1 MVGRLL
7 ARLEMHLWLSLNC
20 GTLVLHYHRL
30 LGRYYDLSVG
40 LLCNYNRLGRL
51 GRSLLLVSSTGLVL
65 HLSNSWLLLL
75 RWLVG
80 SLGFCLSGRLGLL
93 LGRHSGLLVHF

>member
-40 LLCNYNRLGRL
+40 LLCNYNRLG
-51 GRSLLLVSSTGLVL
+51 
-65 HLSNSWLLLL
+65 
-75 RWLVG
+75 
-80 SLGFCLSGRLGLL
+80 
-93 LGRHSGLLVHF
+93 